1 MNYELLNERISE
13 SGVTMIVIAKK
24 LGILRETLYS
34 RLKGKTEFKASEIL
48 KISQV
53 LNLSNVDRDR
63 IFFTEICELNS
74 TTKADSGSSI
84 KTPAIRR

>member
-1 MNYELLNERISE
+1 MNYELLNERIRE
-13 SGVTMIVIAKK
+13 SGMTMIAIAKK

-34 RLKGKTEFKASEIL
+34 RLNGKTEFKASEIL

-63 IFFTEICELNS
+63 IFFAEICELNS
-74 TTKADSGSSI
+74 TA
-84 KTPAIRR
+84 